1 VPDLVAQ
8 GLFNYRSGLDAAEHL
23 LDLDEPP
30 TAIFAGNDDM
40 AAAAVAIA
48 HGRGLDVPGD
58 VTICGF
64 DDTPLAT
71 TIWPE
76 LTTIHQPISDMART
90 AVDLLVQDLRQRGE
104 VEEVPHVLL
113 DTKLVR
119 RQSDAAPRRRPRKR

>member
-1 VPDLVAQ
+1 
-8 GLFNYRSGLDAAEHL
+8 
-23 LDLDEPP
+23 
-30 TAIFAGNDDM
+30 
-40 AAAAVAIA
+40 
-48 HGRGLDVPGD
+48 VPGD

-119 RQSDAAPRRRPRKR
+119 RQSDAARAAARANVRP